1 MVTNMFDNDFVF
13 AYRSLT
19 DECHDIKLAL
29 QEYSTWQNLSSHEA
43 LSKANV
49 MRHRLQ
55 SASVPKN
62 SVCNVPKL
70 PKITLEMPSLNV
82 LSSLQHL
89 GRLKVESRGSQTASS
104 EDILTPLHG
113 SLIDGTELP
122 AKKRRE
128 TLS

>member
-1 MVTNMFDNDFVF
+1 MLRNRFDNDFVF

-29 QEYSTWQNLSSHEA
+29 QEYSVWQNLSAHEA

-55 SASVPKN
+55 SASVAKN
-62 SVCNVPKL
+62 SVCNMPKL

-82 LSSLQHL
+82 LSSLQHF
-89 GRLKVESRGSQTASS
+89 GRLKVESNGSQS
-104 EDILTPLHG
+104 EDISTVLHG

-128 TLS
+128 A

>member
-1 MVTNMFDNDFVF
+1 MVINRFDNDFVF
-13 AYRSLT
+13 AYRSIM

-29 QEYSTWQNLSSHEA
+29 QEYSAWQNLSPQEA
-43 LSKANV
+43 LSKTNV

-55 SASVPKN
+55 SASVAKSPI
-62 SVCNVPKL
+62 CNVPKL
-70 PKITLEMPSLNV
+70 PKITLEMPSLNL

-89 GRLKVESRGSQTASS
+89 GRLKVESSELQTTSS
-104 EDILTPLHG
+104 EDVSTALHG

-128 TLS
+128 A